1 MSLDP
6 STPPTAGSPPTPP
19 PPPAGPLG
27 ELLRALLEGPYR
39 PVWRPHA
46 RRVRADGLNA
56 LAIAAVLAAWLRR
69 HPQRPGDEQAGP
81 EQLDDLV
88 RQALLGRVSPDRLEA
103 FVGAF
108 GLTPDEADALR
119 ATSAGDTST
128 VVVGW
133 PGRVPPG
140 GAPVLTRP
148 AGYDVVSLRELHVL
162 GADGTP
168 VSHHFTQR
176 IRAQRTDV
184 HVVRHVFEPAHETV
198 SLVAGGSPGAPYA
211 LDGDR
216 WAVDIALPQ
225 PLAAGA
231 ETTLEISSRT
241 RWEPPVDPVLR
252 HVARGRLRDVELAVQ
267 FHPDRLPQEVWWA
280 RWAGIRGP
288 RDTVLH
294 RERLTL
300 DGQHRARRHLHVLER
315 AVVGFIWSLD
325 GPDPTSRG

>member
-6 STPPTAGSPPTPP
+6 STPPTAGSPITPP

-39 PVWRPHA
+39 GVWRPYA

-56 LAIAAVLAAWLRR
+56 LAIAAVLAGWLQR
-69 HPQRPGDEQAGP
+69 HPQRPGDERSSP

-103 FVGAF
+103 LVGAF
-108 GLTPDEADALR
+108 GLSAEEADALR
-119 ATSAGDTST
+119 ATSVGDTST

-133 PGRVPPG
+133 PGRVPHGGPAPG
-140 GAPVLTRP
+140 ARS
-148 AGYDVVSLRELHVL
+148 AGYDVVSVRELHRF
-162 GADGTP
+162 GADATP
-168 VSHHFTQR
+168 VAHRLVQR

-184 HVVRHVFEPAHETV
+184 HVVRHLFEPAHETV
-198 SLVAGGSPGAPYA
+198 SEVVGGSAGAPYA
-211 LDGDR
+211 LDEER
-216 WAVDIALPQ
+216 WAVDIALPE
-225 PLAAGA
+225 PLPAGA
-231 ETTLEISSRT
+231 ETVLEISSRT

-267 FHPDRLPQEVWWA
+267 FDPARLPQAVWWA

-288 RDTVLH
+288 RDQILH
-294 RERLTL
+294 REPLPL
-300 DGQHRARRHLHVLER
+300 DAQHTARRHLHVLER
-315 AVVGFIWSLD
+315 AVVGFIWTLD
-325 GPDPTSRG
+325 GSEPGTDG